1 MYQRTVLIV
10 EDEPLIRMIL
20 ADSLE
25 DEGYAVVEAATAFE
39 AIGLLG
45 TRTID
50 VVITDIDMPG
60 GLNGL
65 DVARYVAS
73 CKKEVP
79 VIVTSGGHAIDDGEL
94 VGNARFIAKPYD
106 LRGVLNMMVEMGSYS
121 HPNPLRE
128 IRVA

>member
-25 DEGYAVVEAATAFE
+25 DEGYAVIEAETALE
-39 AIGLLG
+39 AIGLLA
-45 TRTID
+45 TRTVD

-73 CKKEVP
+73 CRKDVP
-79 VIVTSGGHAIDDGEL
+79 VIVTSGGHVIDDGEL

-106 LRGVLNMMVEMGSYS
+106 L
-121 HPNPLRE
+121 
-128 IRVA
+128 

>member
-25 DEGYAVVEAATAFE
+25 DEGYAVVEAATALE

-45 TRTID
+45 TCTID

-60 GLNGL
+60 GLSGL

-79 VIVTSGGHAIDDGEL
+79 VIVTSGGHVIDDGEL

-106 LRGVLNMMVEMGSYS
+106 LRCVLDMMVEMGFYDY
-121 HPNPLRE
+121 PNPVPE
-128 IRVA
+128 ARVA

>member
-25 DEGYAVVEAATAFE
+25 DEDYAVVEAATALE

-50 VVITDIDMPG
+50 LVITDIDMPA

-65 DVARYVAS
+65 DVARYVTS

-79 VIVTSGGHAIDDGEL
+79 VIVTSGGHVIDDGEL

-106 LRGVLNMMVEMGSYS
+106 FRAVFDMMVEMGSCG
-121 HPNPLRE
+121 HRNPTRE

>member
-25 DEGYAVVEAATAFE
+25 DEGYAVVEAATALE
-39 AIGLLG
+39 AIGHLG
-45 TRTID
+45 TCTID

-60 GLNGL
+60 GFNGL
-65 DVARYVAS
+65 DVAHYVAS

-79 VIVTSGGHAIDDGEL
+79 VIVTSGGRVIDDGEL

-106 LRGVLNMMVEMGSYS
+106 LRCILNMMAEMGSCG
-121 HPNPLRE
+121 HRNPTRE